1 MFSGKNINGLV
12 QFKPVLFK
20 SQLYLK
26 MLEQETRIH
35 QGNNG
40 RKKKILYPCIGG
52 VF

>member
-1 MFSGKNINGLV
+1 M
-12 QFKPVLFK
+12 QFQPVLFK

-26 MLEQETRIH
+26 MLEQKTEIH

-40 RKKKILYPCIGG
+40 KKKILYPCIGG